1 MYLNNINNLKS
12 SRKPS
17 LSNNIDNYFIQIDYF
32 DKSGAKKY
40 NNNVPLKY
48 VFNQKSLNKIQSN

>member
-17 LSNNIDNYFIQIDYF
+17 LSNNIDNYFIKIDYF
-32 DKSGAKKY
+32 DKTGTKKF

-48 VFNQKSLNKIQSN
+48 VFNQKTLNKIQSN